1 MRSSSKKSKKSS
13 STKKK
18 SATHKPASL
27 AHSLPEPPDDL
38 VKACLANECVLYAGA
53 GLSNQAGLPT
63 WRTQISDILEWAIKN
78 GYVEKRFAGPLR
90 EAIRF
95 GDLDSVADSIISGL
109 GTNVAALSDYL
120 LKRYVSPKGRLPE
133 AHRVLHKI
141 PFSAVLTTNYDDLL
155 GRTFSEEAASRIYTP
170 QHTEQLLTVLSK
182 REFFTLK
189 LYGALEQPDS
199 VIFAPAQY
207 RAAIAENVLFSQFM
221 ESLFFSRT
229 LLFIGASLAGIEDYL
244 SGLKFRGMDTAPR
257 QHYVLVDVLGSAW
270 QVKAEI
276 LKRRYNITVLP
287 YKASRDYP
295 EVIDFLELLSKKI
308 QYAKAGVPISSAVG
322 QPPPRPNSW
331 LSRVHLENI
340 GPFDKQSF
348 DLNPQWNVLLGD
360 NGVGKSSILKALAIG
375 ICGEDTKPYADRLIK
390 AGMPSGTITLE
401 ITSQVA
407 DGEKIIRAYT
417 TKILRTEVGAEIQTI
432 PTRPLEAEN
441 LFALAFP
448 PLRYLSWEHD
458 AESPSSGKERP
469 VSADLLP
476 MIMGEPDPRLDR
488 LRSWMIELDHQIQ
501 SDKNDGRTETRYT
514 KLRDKFFEVIKELTP
529 GLKVEFKRFDLRTKK
544 VIVTTDDG
552 EVPLESISQGTSSL
566 LGWIGVLLRRLYDVY
581 GDQYETY
588 GEQYDPLR
596 QRAIVLIDEIDAHMH
611 PEWQRL
617 LAPQIRKLFPQ
628 AQLIATTHSP
638 LIIPSL
644 KIGEVIS
651 LRRDNTEARRIQVEI
666 PDYDVQGFRTD
677 QVLTSP
683 LFNLPTSLSPDKEE
697 KLIRY
702 TELAARSESLSDPQ
716 EKELK
721 QLADEFN
728 IKLPSPEERPITRE
742 AYEMVKEGLEK
753 RLDEMDP
760 HKKAQ
765 ILDEMKVQ
773 FQEIFTGTGR
783 P

>member
-1 MRSSSKKSKKSS
+1 MPRSSKKSKKSKAS
-13 STKKK
+13 KEK
-18 SATHKPASL
+18 SATRKPVS
-27 AHSLPEPPDDL
+27 SSSSFPGPPDDL

-63 WRTQISDILEWAIKN
+63 WPTLISGILEWAIKN
-78 GYVEKRFAGPLR
+78 GYVEKRFGGPLR
-90 EAIRF
+90 EAIKYL
-95 GDLDSVADSIISGL
+95 DLDSVTDSIVSGL
-109 GTNVAALSDYL
+109 GNNVTALSDYL

-141 PFSAVLTTNYDDLL
+141 PFNAVLTTNYDDLL
-155 GRTFSEEAASRIYTP
+155 ERTFTEEAGYRIYTP
-170 QHTEQLLTVLSK
+170 QHADQLLTVLSK

-189 LYGALEQPDS
+189 LYGTLEQPDS

-207 RAAIAENVLFSQFM
+207 RAAVADNILFSQFM

-229 LLFIGASLAGIEDYL
+229 LLFIGASLVGIEDYL
-244 SGLKFRGMDTAPR
+244 SGLKFRGTETAPR
-257 QHYVLVDVLGSAW
+257 QHYVFIDVQGSAW
-270 QVKAEI
+270 QVKAEM

-287 YKASRDYP
+287 YKASRDYH
-295 EVIDFLELLSKKI
+295 EVIEFLEQLAQKVQS
-308 QYAKAGVPISSAVG
+308 AKAGVTVSSAVG

-348 DLNPQWNVLLGD
+348 DLNSQWNVLLGD
-360 NGVGKSSILKALAIG
+360 NGVGKSSILKAIAVG
-375 ICGEDTKPYADRLIK
+375 ICGEDAKPYADRLIK
-390 AGMPSGTITLE
+390 AKMSSGTITLD
-401 ITSQVA
+401 ITSQGT
-407 DGEKIIRAYT
+407 DGEKIVKTYT
-417 TKILRTEVGAEIQTI
+417 TKLLRTDVGAEIQTI

-441 LFALAFP
+441 MFALAFP
-448 PLRYLSWEHD
+448 PLRYLSWERD
-458 AESPSSGKERP
+458 AESPSSRRERP
-469 VSADLLP
+469 VSSDLLP

-501 SDKNDGRTETRYT
+501 TDKNKGRTETRYT
-514 KLRDKFFEVIKELTP
+514 KLRNKFFEVIQELTP
-529 GLKVEFKRFDLRTKK
+529 GLKVQFKRFDIGTKK
-544 VIVTTDDG
+544 VIVITDDG

-581 GDQYETY
+581 GDQYEAY
-588 GEQYDPLR
+588 GEQYDPLL

-617 LAPQIRKLFPQ
+617 LAPKIRKLFPQ
-628 AQLIATTHSP
+628 VQLIATTHSP

-644 KIGEVIS
+644 KMGEVIS
-651 LRRDNTEARRIQVEI
+651 LRRDAETRRLRIEI
-666 PDYDVQGFRTD
+666 PDYDVQGFRAD

-697 KLIRY
+697 KLMRY
-702 TELAARSESLSDPQ
+702 TALAARSRLSAAEQ
-716 EKELK
+716 KELRN
-721 QLADEFN
+721 LADEFN
-728 IKLPSPEERPITRE
+728 TKLPAPNERPITRE

-753 RLDEMDP
+753 QLDEMDP
-760 HKKAQ
+760 HKKAR